1 MVLFA
6 VIISVAVAIDDSKAE
21 TPFYQGTTPPV
32 KLDKT
37 LRRALL
43 KALTDLETESAEQHA
58 NNNSEE
64 SPQTDD
70 ANLKKTNELKQEGK
84 NFEKSTFSF
93 NHFASDD
100 ENVSED
106 KLQNST
112 FIEIE
117 KFVSSDSPVTLRT
130 IIDKPSNFLKV
141 RKFLINL
148 FL

>member
-1 MVLFA
+1 M
-6 VIISVAVAIDDSKAE
+6 IISVARATDDLKAE
-21 TPFYQGTTPPV
+21 TSIPQGTATPPV

-43 KALTDLETESAEQHA
+43 RALTDLETESAEQHV

-64 SPQTDD
+64 
-70 ANLKKTNELKQEGK
+70 NLQIDNVNSKKEEK

-93 NHFASDD
+93 NHFSGDD
-100 ENVSED
+100 EITNED

-130 IIDKPSNFLKV
+130 IIDKPRHFLKV
-141 RKFLINL
+141 YFFLSVSK
-148 FL
+148 